1 MRDPGVHTVNDASG
15 RVQNRTDARERR
27 APRTTFPLVF
37 TIAIAGH
44 LWHVRGWQLLLLLCL
59 AWLLLDAW
67 WDRRTARRRRH
78 HHEQEPPSESTGR

>member
-1 MRDPGVHTVNDASG
+1 MHY
-15 RVQNRTDARERR
+15 RTDARERR

-44 LWHVRGWQLLLLLCL
+44 LWHVRGWQLLLLLLLCL

-67 WDRRTARRRRH
+67 WDRRTARRLRH
-78 HHEQEPPSESTGR
+78 DHDQQPPAGNNGR